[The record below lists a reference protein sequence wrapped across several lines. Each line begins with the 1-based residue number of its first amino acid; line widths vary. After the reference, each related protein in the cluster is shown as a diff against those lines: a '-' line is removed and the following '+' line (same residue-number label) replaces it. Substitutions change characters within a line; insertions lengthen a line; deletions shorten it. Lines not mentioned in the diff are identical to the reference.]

1 MSIIFP
7 WLPNSVRKIA
17 RFHEFLPF
25 FHLELLELL
34 DFYSR
39 LVFGVR
45 GVLVEDV
52 FGVVLELVKD
62 ILG

>member
-34 DFYSR
+34 
-39 LVFGVR
+39 VF